1 MHLAL
6 VKINVY
12 RLEARTDIQ
21 EPAFFILEA
30 LHELIKAVF
39 VYEPMLP
46 TTLRVIHNRASG
58 RALVA

>member
-12 RLEARTDIQ
+12 RLEAWADIQ
-21 EPAFFILEA
+21 EPALFILEA
-30 LHELIKAVF
+30 LHELVKVIF
-39 VYEPMLP
+39 VYEPMFP
-46 TTLRVIHNRASG
+46 TALRVIHNRASG